1 MLVSVS
7 RHDWKDSAELLAK
20 NAKTSPE
27 FVIQMNCNSHVSK
40 IITPHDLRD
49 EHRSCRKSG
58 TGQIIHTITSWL
70 KQNLTLLSHS
80 AS

>member
-7 RHDWKDSAELLAK
+7 RHDWKEQNWDK

-27 FVIQMNCNSHVSK
+27 FVIQLEINSHVST
-40 IITPHDLRD
+40 IITPNDLRD
-49 EHRSCRKSG
+49 EHRSYRKSG
-58 TGQIIHTITSWL
+58 TGQIIYTITSWL
-70 KQNLTLLSHS
+70 KQNLTLFSHS